1 MATSKKN
8 KIYIIA
14 GVVTLAIATYF
25 GGKYI
30 KKIRDE
36 KQAKE
41 DAEKAA
47 ELAAQQGLVNP
58 VVPDGSK
65 PSPKPIGILSNPFVN
80 KAELVAFQKWV
91 INVKKDKT
99 ILGTG
104 GSTGF
109 GDDGSWGSKSANAW
123 TKYGKEYLTTL
134 GTGDLSTKPSE
145 KDIDFIIKYSK
156 GTGANLQK
164 SNLEKKP
171 IQYIK
176 NWVAALNVR
185 MNTMGGGGTTFS
197 YDGKIYNSYNGD
209 KISDVNYYNKEVNR
223 KATSYAF
230 LKPDRYSG
238 STTLQG
244 SLSLGK
250 VKDMF
255 WNDDQKLLFLY
266 IPDFQSTYKWTT
278 INQITIS

>member
-1 MATSKKN
+1 MA
-8 KIYIIA
+8 KIKTNQVYIIA
-14 GVVTLAIATYF
+14 GVVAAAIVAYF

-30 KKIRDE
+30 KKIKD
-36 KQAKE
+36 AK
-41 DAEKAA
+41 AAA
-47 ELAAQQGLVNP
+47 ELAAQQLVVPPVAP
-58 VVPDGSK
+58 VVD
-65 PSPKPIGILSNPFVN
+65 PSAVIPPVATISNPFVN

-91 INVKKDKT
+91 YDVKKDTSLATSKFPN
-99 ILGTG
+99 GQ
-104 GSTGF
+104 
-109 GDDGSWGSKSANAW
+109 DGAWGKKSAAAW
-123 TKYGKEYLTTL
+123 TKYGKEYLTSKE
-134 GTGDLSTKPSE
+134 TGDVSTKPSD

-156 GTGANLQK
+156 GTGANLQR

-176 NWVAALNVR
+176 NWVAGLNVR

-197 YDGKIYNSYNGD
+197 YDGKVYNSYNGD

-266 IPDFQSTYKWTT
+266 IPDFQQTYKWTT
-278 INQITIS
+278 TNQITTN

>member
-1 MATSKKN
+1 MAQKQTN
-8 KIYIIA
+8 KVYIIA
-14 GVVTLAIATYF
+14 GVVAAAIVAYF

-30 KKIRDE
+30 KKLKD
-36 KQAKE
+36 
-41 DAEKAA
+41 EKAA
-47 ELAAQQGLVNP
+47 ALLAAQQLVVPPVAPDGVKPVVNP
-58 VVPDGSK
+58 VAEL
-65 PSPKPIGILSNPFVN
+65 ISNPFVN

-91 INVKKDKT
+91 FDVKKDTSLATSKFPN
-99 ILGTG
+99 GQ
-104 GSTGF
+104 
-109 GDDGSWGSKSANAW
+109 DGAWGKKSAAAW
-123 TKYGKEYLTTL
+123 TKYGKEYLTSKE
-134 GTGDLSTKPSE
+134 TGGVSTKPSD

-156 GTGANLQK
+156 GTGANLQR

-176 NWVAALNVR
+176 NWVAGLNVR

-197 YDGKIYNSYNGD
+197 YDGKVYNSYNGD
-209 KISDVNYYNKEVNR
+209 KISDINYYNKEVNR
-223 KATSYAF
+223 KPTSYAF

-266 IPDFQSTYKWTT
+266 IPDFQQTYKWTT
-278 INQITIS
+278 TNQITTN